1 MTTPATHSPALRPD
15 PKDLGARARWLA
27 ARGRNALRHPARIA
41 VMGTIAFLGVL
52 LFLIL
57 LPGAT
62 RGMKQIID
70 SSRAGLQDTTPLA
83 TANDRAQAELR
94 RADSLLREVRA
105 RVASTPVLPSVVHLS
120 PEQRARRDSLASVA
134 STLSRLIT
142 RVENAPLPQTYRQL
156 AESAPLARNPLVQ
169 AMLDSLS
176 DIEHEREAFGAVS
189 GVDPVYVALTSRAT
203 QIGRTIQ
210 GIAEAERVKARDGI
224 TAIMEAARRPDA
236 TPVAA
241 AAPASASPPVAGA
254 TAAADSTAVAVAP
267 PVAVVDTT
275 PFVVLADTAR
285 HAAAVTASALGVAR
299 AFNTDVQRRLDEA
312 RARANNMAPPFAI
325 LGAAIVFAI
334 MVGFAFSLLIEST
347 RPSVADAA
355 EAERLTGARVLAIV
369 RPPDRAADQRERR
382 QTDQLVAPD
391 LDPTSKGYLAVQ
403 LHLVASGSA
412 IQSIAVTGDDPALAA
427 VIAANIAAVAA
438 HEARD
443 TLLIDLDTTS
453 CGVSSAL
460 LIRPSPGTAEV
471 IARRSM
477 WADVITTA
485 PVGRDRVLEVIPAG
499 GRELQPKNTAEA
511 ADIRDEL
518 ARLSRR
524 YDLCVFATAPDRD
537 LAPESSVDPS
547 SDVLLCARLGGTSL
561 AALTALAIRARG
573 AGRNVRGVVL
583 WHGAP
588 PALRSRDEQRMQAET
603 PRATESGAAEA
614 SAAR

>member
-156 AESAPLARNPLVQ
+156 ADSAPLARNPLVQ

-210 GIAEAERVKARDGI
+210 GIAEADRVKARDGI
-224 TAIMEAARRPDA
+224 TSIMEAARRPDSTA
-236 TPVAA
+236 SAA
-241 AAPASASPPVAGA
+241 ASPASASPPVAGA
-254 TAAADSTAVAVAP
+254 TASGDSTAVAVAP

-312 RARANNMAPPFAI
+312 RARANNMAPPQ
-325 LGAAIVFAI
+325 
-334 MVGFAFSLLIEST
+334 EK
-347 RPSVADAA
+347 R
-355 EAERLTGARVLAIV
+355 
-369 RPPDRAADQRERR
+369 DRARR
-382 QTDQLVAPD
+382 NHAAAATQA
-391 LDPTSKGYLAVQ
+391 
-403 LHLVASGSA
+403 
-412 IQSIAVTGDDPALAA
+412 GDGC
-427 VIAANIAAVAA
+427 
-438 HEARD
+438 RD
-443 TLLIDLDTTS
+443 
-453 CGVSSAL
+453 
-460 LIRPSPGTAEV
+460 
-471 IARRSM
+471 
-477 WADVITTA
+477 
-485 PVGRDRVLEVIPAG
+485 
-499 GRELQPKNTAEA
+499 
-511 ADIRDEL
+511 
-518 ARLSRR
+518 
-524 YDLCVFATAPDRD
+524 
-537 LAPESSVDPS
+537 
-547 SDVLLCARLGGTSL
+547 
-561 AALTALAIRARG
+561 
-573 AGRNVRGVVL
+573 
-583 WHGAP
+583 
-588 PALRSRDEQRMQAET
+588 
-603 PRATESGAAEA
+603 
-614 SAAR
+614 